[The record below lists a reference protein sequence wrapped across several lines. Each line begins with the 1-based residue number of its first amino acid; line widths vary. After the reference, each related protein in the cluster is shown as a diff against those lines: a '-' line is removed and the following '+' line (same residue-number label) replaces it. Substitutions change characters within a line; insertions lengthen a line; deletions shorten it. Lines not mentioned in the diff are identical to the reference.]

1 MEMETDRDRDGQI
14 DTHTHTHTHTHTQ
27 SYHDV
32 LSENKSMIN
41 IGETQP
47 VKLEKEEFCFF

>member
-1 MEMETDRDRDGQI
+1 METDRDRDGQI
-14 DTHTHTHTHTHTQ
+14 DTHTHTHTQ